1 MISKNNIRITITL
14 PKETAEAFRIR
25 CDEIGCSV
33 SALIL
38 ELVEGFIFE
47 YDRGEE
53 HANSD

>member
-14 PKETAEAFRIR
+14 PKEIEEAFRIR
-25 CDEIGCSV
+25 CDEIGCTV

-47 YDRGEE
+47 YDGGEE

>member
-47 YDRGEE
+47 YDGGNQN
-53 HANSD
+53 ANSD

>member
-1 MISKNNIRITITL
+1 MIAKDNIRITITL
-14 PKETAEAFRIR
+14 PKDTAEAFRSC

-47 YDRGEE
+47 YNGGDE

>member
-25 CDEIGCSV
+25 CDDIGCSV
-33 SALIL
+33 SALIQ
-38 ELVEGFIFE
+38 ELVEEFIFE
-47 YDRGEE
+47 YDGGDD